1 MPLIPKFR
9 TTPFKAILQG
19 YRKKIYPKY
28 DIAISK
34 ATCLAFYTIF
44 FLTLSS
50 LISEIFA
57 HNESSAVGLTLIF
70 AIFFDAPANWIMV
83 LILWIFGYNI
93 VLINKSI
100 FIIEP
105 MLVLV
110 FQSLP
115 LIKWFE
121 DTSKIISKYYP
132 NILEFPVN
140 SLDIYNTTSWNMIIL
155 WSIPYILTAIMLIII
170 QKFYGNSG
178 KC

>member
-1 MPLIPKFR
+1 
-9 TTPFKAILQG
+9 
-19 YRKKIYPKY
+19 
-28 DIAISK
+28 
-34 ATCLAFYTIF
+34 
-44 FLTLSS
+44 
-50 LISEIFA
+50 
-57 HNESSAVGLTLIF
+57 
-70 AIFFDAPANWIMV
+70 
-83 LILWIFGYNI
+83 
-93 VLINKSI
+93 
-100 FIIEP
+100 